1 MGVRNDQIGLVYLY
15 VIIEEDVDVY
25 RAVSILTIGRLPCP
39 AQFMLYLF
47 RSLQHFAWGHPG
59 VDANA
64 GIEKLM
70 FALEAPWCCLHKGRG
85 ALYRADTL
93 PQEGDGRLEQL
104 PTVAKIGTQGEIQTM
119 LQG

>member
-25 RAVSILTIGRLPCP
+25 WTVSILTIGRLPCP
-39 AQFMLYLF
+39 AQFTLYLF

>member
-1 MGVRNDQIGLVYLY
+1 MGVRNDQIGLVYQY

-39 AQFMLYLF
+39 AQFTLYLF

-70 FALEAPWCCLHKGRG
+70 FALEAPWRCLYKGRD

-93 PQEGDGRLEQL
+93 PQ
-104 PTVAKIGTQGEIQTM
+104 
-119 LQG
+119 

>member
-1 MGVRNDQIGLVYLY
+1 MGVRNDQIGLVYLD

-25 RAVSILTIGRLPCP
+25 WAVSILTIGRLPCP
-39 AQFMLYLF
+39 AQFTLYLF

-70 FALEAPWCCLHKGRG
+70 FALEAPWYRLYKG
-85 ALYRADTL
+85 
-93 PQEGDGRLEQL
+93 
-104 PTVAKIGTQGEIQTM
+104 
-119 LQG
+119 

>member
-1 MGVRNDQIGLVYLY
+1 MWVRNDQIGLVYLY

-39 AQFMLYLF
+39 AQFTLYLF

-70 FALEAPWCCLHKGRG
+70 FALEAPWCRLHKGRG

>member
-39 AQFMLYLF
+39 AQFTLYLF
-47 RSLQHFAWGHPG
+47 RSLQHLAWGHPG
-59 VDANA
+59 VDADA

-70 FALEAPWCCLHKGRG
+70 FALEAPWCRFYKGRD
-85 ALYRADTL
+85 AFHRADTL
-93 PQEGDGRLEQL
+93 PQ
-104 PTVAKIGTQGEIQTM
+104 
-119 LQG
+119 